1 MTEVIINSDSERGSL
16 HPGKAFCQI
25 FIHSKAVANILNE
38 LKFTFIGKTKYLK
51 FQNMIRDFPFKGT
64 RLKLRYGSSVGTTW
78 LSAQTLLNF
87 SGCSLSPRK
96 YINRSV

>member
-51 FQNMIRDFPFKGT
+51 FQNMI
-64 RLKLRYGSSVGTTW
+64 
-78 LSAQTLLNF
+78 
-87 SGCSLSPRK
+87 
-96 YINRSV
+96 